1 MPVYRGVKK
10 KVICIPKVVWNNA
23 LADQFQAAVLDGA
36 EEWARGDVMPL
47 ADENCPVKDGTMRDS
62 HVVERNGTII
72 TMGYGGS
79 AAPYAE
85 RQHEDLTLVHTV
97 GQHKW
102 LENAFNWQLPLL
114 KSNIEE
120 RVSKI

>member
-1 MPVYRGVKK
+1 MHNRASSE
-10 KVICIPKVVWNNA
+10 VIVIPKIVWNNA
-23 LADQFQAAVLDGA
+23 LADQFQAAVVDGA

-62 HVVERNGTII
+62 HVVERNGNTI
-72 TMGYGGS
+72 TMGYGGP

-85 RQHEDLTLVHTV
+85 RQHEDLTLYHSV
-97 GQHKW
+97 GQAKW

-120 RVSKI
+120 RVRKI

>member
-1 MPVYRGVKK
+1 MIV
-10 KVICIPKVVWNNA
+10 IPKIVWNNS
-23 LADQFQAAVLDGA
+23 LADQFQAAVVDGA
-36 EEWARGDVMPL
+36 EEWARGDVMTL

-62 HVVERNGTII
+62 HTVERNGAII

-85 RQHEDLTLVHTV
+85 RQHEDLTLTHPV

-114 KSNIEE
+114 KGNIEE
-120 RVSKI
+120 RVRKI